1 MCRRILEHTALS
13 WKLQTLFLAK
23 ERKLSEHVVVNK
35 SFLLKNAM
43 GIFFF
48 FAKLFVSKTLFW
60 KNFYII

>member
-48 FAKLFVSKTLFW
+48 FLQNFLFQKLCFGKTF
-60 KNFYII
+60 I